1 MGWRFDPHRLAEVVD
16 NRTAISD
23 GKTPTCFPP
32 RARLL
37 VLRMKKILILSV
49 LAAFACVSA
58 VQAGES
64 CCSKTKAAACSKATA
79 KKADTSVKGAT
90 LLVRK

>member
-1 MGWRFDPHRLAEVVD
+1 
-16 NRTAISD
+16 
-23 GKTPTCFPP
+23 
-32 RARLL
+32 
-37 VLRMKKILILSV
+37 MKKILILSV